1 MKIKLLIENRAVIS
15 EEEQAKDKRTTKGI
29 LAKKRV
35 DGKKYYQENKE
46 KEKVRHQENKEK
58 MEEYKKKWIE
68 PRIS

>member
-15 EEEQAKDKRTTKGI
+15 EEEQGKD
-29 LAKKRV
+29 KKRV